1 MSRMGRWRWMGAG
14 MLLLAFA
21 SAAEEPPLDPVMR
34 AAVDGVRQDLRHSH
48 DQLGKDFVWRVLR
61 DRRTPWPVLFGEER
75 GWRRFVQ
82 DARQLTDD
90 GTPAG
95 PMLGALAEQR
105 RLFERERYLS
115 CPPAIRAVN
124 RIVRHLPVR
133 MNGADVPLC
142 FGELIGTIP
151 AAAGMPER
159 RIAIASLQP
168 EFSCRAVYGGRVYF
182 FGVLAGLSDSGETV
196 SAGGDETVL
205 CAWCDGKNIFNLL
218 LGPGARILDYRPQ
231 ATRLDIL
238 CSIREA
244 DGERRVLRRIPYA
257 QMGRLPL
264 IDAPFAAAALCRAGE
279 AAK

>member
-1 MSRMGRWRWMGAG
+1 MSRMGRWKWMGAG

-34 AAVDGVRQDLRHSH
+34 AAVNGVRQDLRHSH
-48 DQLGKDFVWRVLR
+48 DQLGRDFVWRVLR
-61 DRRTPWPVLFGEER
+61 DRRTPWPELFGEER
-75 GWRRFVQ
+75 AWRRFVHETR
-82 DARQLTDD
+82 DFTEDD
-90 GTPAG
+90 TPAG

-105 RLFERERYLS
+105 RLLERGRYLNA
-115 CPPAIRAVN
+115 PAAIRAAN
-124 RIVRHLPVR
+124 RIVRQLPVQ
-133 MNGADVPLC
+133 MNGAPEPLR

-151 AAAGMPER
+151 AAGGMPER

-168 EFSCRAVYGGRVYF
+168 EFSRRAVYADRVYF
-182 FGVLAGLSDSGETV
+182 FGVLEALCDSGETV
-196 SAGGDETVL
+196 AAGGDETVL
-205 CAWCDGKNIFNLL
+205 CVWRDGKNICNLP
-218 LGPGARILDYRPQ
+218 LGNGARIVEYRPE

-257 QMGRLPL
+257 QMERLPL
-264 IDAPFAAAALCRAGE
+264 IDAPFAAAALCRSGE